1 MHWINTQKISQPI
14 SVFNV
19 DGTTNKTSQISR
31 AVDIVLQYK
40 THLKQML
47 LTVSSLGKQNLI
59 LEYPWLKN
67 HDLEV
72 NQEKEKV
79 EITCYLPRCNNYRDL

>member
-1 MHWINTQKISQPI
+1 MHWVNIQKISQPI
-14 SVFNV
+14 SMFNV
-19 DGTTNKTSQISR
+19 DGTTNKTSR

-40 THLKQML
+40 TYLKQML
-47 LTVSSLGKQNLI
+47 LIVSSLDKQDLI

-79 EITCYLPRCNNYRDL
+79 EITCCFPRYNSYRDL